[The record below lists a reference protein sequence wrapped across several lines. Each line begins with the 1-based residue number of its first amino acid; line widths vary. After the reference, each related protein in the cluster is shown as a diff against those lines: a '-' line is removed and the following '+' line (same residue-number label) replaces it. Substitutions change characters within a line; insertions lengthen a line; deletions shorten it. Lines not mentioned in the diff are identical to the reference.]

1 MVELTLFSALKT
13 WLGRRSAVGKFRY
26 LFICPGGQKI
36 AWSKYSGD
44 KLSWVQPGSHLS
56 QLILITKIKKSSPG
70 SSAGD
75 SQAFW
80 DFVPILSWM

>member
-1 MVELTLFSALKT
+1 MVPDHWSNDAMVSMDRCGL
-13 WLGRRSAVGKFRY
+13 
-26 LFICPGGQKI
+26 CPGAQKI
-36 AWSKYSGD
+36 AWSKYAGD

-56 QLILITKIKKSSPG
+56 QLILITKIKKKSSPG